1 MQRKRR
7 IAHALKPTSGI
18 LYRMNFLVDKEINMT
33 KKPLDRIA
41 EAYKGDMG
49 EDFGKKT
56 RNRINW
62 IVNHVEGNNVLDI
75 GCSQGIVPIIL
86 GREGKNVDA
95 LDIAP
100 ESIEYAMDDLK
111 NEHVTVQE
119 NVNFRV
125 SNFMTEEQLEPTY
138 ETILLT
144 EVLEHISDPL
154 SFLKKIHDHLDK
166 EGRAVVTVPFG
177 INDYFDHKRTYYFL
191 ELYDHLSAFFT
202 IEKIE
207 YLGNWVGVICKKNME
222 LTAQPQKAEFSRE
235 TIQTLEN
242 AFYILERELVTK
254 IENFQTTIKQKN
266 EYVKRLQTQH
276 SQYIEGLKE
285 QLEQRNSQIEI
296 LNDRVNELEK
306 LEISKTVE
314 MKEEKKN
321 NSRLLEQIQQKEKEV
336 EILKKKEFDLQVDL
350 IKKVEEIKQEKEKN
364 KSLVNKSNNEL
375 KEYKSSIK
383 KVEKQHQLEI
393 EKFKKYIKHKE
404 KEVETLK
411 KKETDYQNQQIKKLE
426 EIKLEKEKN
435 KNLLNQANTQLI
447 EYKSLIDDLEKQHRI
462 NSEEFKEAI
471 QTKENEVDD
480 LKVKLVNLQMEKE
493 KNTEEMIQKDTIIDE
508 LKQNINNLKANEA
521 KSLEEIKEERKSK
534 QILLAREK
542 EKAEQISALQQEVKK
557 HLGSLE
563 KYKEQI
569 KLKDQEKEQLNFII
583 KQKVQNSTP
592 DMHPNSRLF
601 DEIKKRDNLIIDLNK
616 QVEMLKAE
624 LLTSLTHEEKSLKSN
639 LKEKEE
645 YSKLENFVRNIE
657 DKLSKLER
665 KYMALKT
672 SRLGSMTLKYWQLKR
687 KYTNK
692 VRSN

>member
-1 MQRKRR
+1 
-7 IAHALKPTSGI
+7 
-18 LYRMNFLVDKEINMT
+18 MT

-56 RNRINW
+56 RYRINW

-95 LDIAP
+95 LDIAQ

-207 YLGNWVGVICKKNME
+207 YLGNWVGVICKKNIE

-285 QLEQRNSQIEI
+285 QLEQRNSQIKT
-296 LNDRVNELEK
+296 LNNRVNELEK
-306 LEISKTVE
+306 IEISKTVE
-314 MKEEKKN
+314 IKEEKKN

-336 EILKKKEFDLQVDL
+336 EFLKKKEFDLQVDL
-350 IKKVEEIKQEKEKN
+350 IKKLEEIKQEKEKN

-393 EKFKKYIKHKE
+393 EKFKKQIKHKE

-462 NSEEFKEAI
+462 NSEEFIEAI

-493 KNTEEMIQKDTIIDE
+493 KNTEELLQKDTIIDE

-521 KSLEEIKEERKSK
+521 KSLEEIKEEIKSK

-583 KQKVQNSTP
+583 KQKVQNSTTP
-592 DMHPNSRLF
+592 DIHPNTRLY